1 MGYDSDDSR
10 LLVAIVISLVPSHFF
25 IPSKSQRN
33 CECTN
38 IEQRH
43 TCTVHEIMLTIVII
57 VASVNIMCNIIA
69 RLKDQT
75 AVRACT
81 AKILRHQNMA

>member
-1 MGYDSDDSR
+1 MGCDSDDSR
-10 LLVAIVISLVPSHFF
+10 LFVAIVVSLVPSHFF

-38 IEQRH
+38 IEQRN
-43 TCTVHEIMLTIVII
+43 TCTVHEITSTIVII
-57 VASVNIMCNIIA
+57 VASVSIMCNIIA

-75 AVRACT
+75 AMRACT
-81 AKILRHQNMA
+81 TKILRHKNMA